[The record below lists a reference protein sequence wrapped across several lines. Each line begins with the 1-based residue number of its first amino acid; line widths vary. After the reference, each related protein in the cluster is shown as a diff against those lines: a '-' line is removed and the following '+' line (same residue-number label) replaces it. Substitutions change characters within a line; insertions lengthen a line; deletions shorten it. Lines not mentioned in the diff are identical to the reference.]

1 MTRIAI
7 VAGGMEKH
15 VPGPTAAR
23 RTPGLPAERQAA
35 VDLPCTRPVVRHRD
49 WHMGL
54 AAEWVAQA
62 CDIPRERQ
70 DALSVASH
78 QRAAK
83 ATADGAFRAEIAP
96 VEVRDRKGNVTLIDA
111 DESIRPDSSMDSLGR
126 LKPAFKPDGTVTAG
140 NAPGLNSGAAALV
153 VAAGDWADA
162 AGHKPM
168 AHILGYSQAAV
179 APKEIFLAPIE
190 GVKRLLAKTGL
201 AMADFDLVEINE
213 AFAAQVLADGDG
225 IPGWDWTKVNVRGGA
240 VALGHPIGASGAR
253 ILVTLL
259 HALRDSGGRRGLA
272 TACLGGG
279 EAVAL
284 AVEML

>member
-1 MTRIAI
+1 
-7 VAGGMEKH
+7 
-15 VPGPTAAR
+15 
-23 RTPGLPAERQAA
+23 
-35 VDLPCTRPVVRHRD
+35 
-49 WHMGL
+49 MGL

-70 DALSVASH
+70 DELSVASH

-83 ATADGAFRAEIAP
+83 ATADGAFQAEIVP
-96 VEVRDRKGNVTLIDA
+96 VEVKDRKGNVTLIDA
-111 DESIRPDSSMDSLGR
+111 DESIRPDTTMATLGK

-153 VAAGDWADA
+153 VAAADWADA
-162 AGHKPM
+162 AGHHPL
-168 AHILGYSQAAV
+168 ARILGYSQAAV
-179 APKEIFLAPIE
+179 EPKQIFLAPIE

-201 AMADFDLVEINE
+201 VMADFDLVEINE

-225 IPGWDWTKVNVRGGA
+225 IPGWDWAKVNVRGGA

-253 ILVTLL
+253 ILVTLI
-259 HALRDSGGRRGLA
+259 HALRATGGRRGLA

-284 AVEML
+284 ALELV